1 MKMRINNNGK
11 FAFTVLLYLT
21 VFCWNPLFSNELPQ
35 TNIHKIVD
43 IKDGKLTIFQNHY
56 EFGVCVLLRSDAL
69 VSEWAPVQNKFLTG
83 EFVEFQIEFDK
94 PVCFYRSLCLEI
106 SPTPQG
112 FTNLI
117 KAYGIL
123 TTIAGAGGT
132 GDDVNKWNPEF
143 EGGLAVNAL
152 LSRPHIA
159 MADRYGN
166 IYIADKG
173 AHAIRKVDREG
184 RIHTIAGINSPGDGS
199 DDPTPAKQVALNQP
213 NGLFVLPD
221 GIVYILDLA
230 NQKIRRLKTNGI
242 METVCYVPDLV
253 VGRGLWVTPDESTI
267 YIASGNVV
275 YRWTAVDGLEVYA
288 SGFTELGNIAM
299 APDGNLV
306 VTDRGAHKVTKIL
319 PDKSKVV
326 IAGNGMTYGG
336 GDGYPATETALN
348 EVRGVWFLPDGSFFV
363 CTHRGSQV
371 WYVDRGGYI
380 HLFLNGYRSGTHA
393 GDGTW
398 FYNPNEYRVSEVRAV
413 VVDYEGNIL
422 ITENDC
428 GYIRKIQF
436 LWHGQ

>member
-1 MKMRINNNGK
+1 MKSSFSGGIAAVLVCLAVLICQNRLYPDEPLPVNAIKIAGASEGK
-11 FAFTVLLYLT
+11 ITSL
-21 VFCWNPLFSNELPQ
+21 
-35 TNIHKIVD
+35 
-43 IKDGKLTIFQNHY
+43 QNSY
-56 EFGVCVLLRSDAL
+56 EFGVCVLLESD
-69 VSEWAPVQNKFLTG
+69 SIPGQWQPVQNKFFNGELT
-83 EFVEFQIEFDK
+83 EFRVNFDK
-94 PVCFYRSLCLEI
+94 PFCFYRTLFLDI

-117 KAYGIL
+117 KSYGIL
-123 TTIAGAGGT
+123 TTVAGAGGT
-132 GDDVNKWNPEF
+132 SQDVNKWSPDF

-159 MADRYGN
+159 MADKYGN
-166 IYIADKG
+166 IYIADKS
-173 AHAIRKVDREG
+173 AHAIRKIDREG
-184 RIHTIAGINSPGDGS
+184 RIFTVAGINSPGDGS
-199 DDPTPAKQVALNQP
+199 DEPLPATQVALNQP
-213 NGLFVLPD
+213 NGLFVMPE
-221 GIVYILDLA
+221 GTVYILDLV
-230 NQKIRRLKTNGI
+230 NQKIRRLNTNGLI
-242 METVCYVPDLV
+242 ETVCVIPDLI

-267 YIASGNVV
+267 YVASSNVV
-275 YRWTAVDGLEVYA
+275 YRWTADDGLDVYA

-319 PDKSKVV
+319 PDQTQVV

-336 GDGYPATETALN
+336 GDGYLATETGLN

-371 WYVDRGGYI
+371 WYVDRGGII

-428 GYIRKIQF
+428 GYIRKIRF
-436 LWHGQ
+436 LWHGE